1 MKTVGKQLQDARLAK
16 GWSPEMAARETK
28 IRLDRV
34 RELEEDDYS
43 NFSSPTY
50 ARGFVRTYARALGLD
65 EYRILRQ
72 LDNKLPEDDNATFAN
87 DTGVPYMPE
96 PSQVSKPFQVGRGVY
111 IAGGV
116 GMALLLLIGF
126 ILVQSYRAG
135 YFAEATPAPA
145 ALPVTATNALPA
157 VPDSETARA
166 LPADSNA
173 APVPVPVDLP
183 PASVATT
190 PPAASTETN
199 APPRALPVDL
209 NAVASATNTAPVA
222 PAVAPAPAP
231 TPAPQAPVAVEPAPP
246 AATNAPVADGSATV
260 STSTSTPPRALPV
273 DLNALSASETATNA
287 PAAPTET
294 AVAPA
299 PEPPPVHAL
308 SARESNA
315 SPSDVHAAA
324 DRATQELIAATTPPP
339 VVAQPAPSPVV
350 VPSQQVPADLPP
362 AVATVAT
369 TTVQPAAADGAPSS
383 LTPVPTYRPED
394 HASTAA
400 GDSAA
405 TGTPT
410 PVASQA
416 APASE
421 PFHGK
426 RLVLTASHDSFVR
439 VIALDGSGPGQVR
452 YSSTLHSGQS
462 ISFNDRKYTINV
474 GDPSAVDIALDGINY
489 GPHSD
494 TSAPD
499 TFTVESHVP

>member
-72 LDNKLPEDDNATFAN
+72 LDNKLPEDDNASFAN

-96 PSQVSKPFQVGRGVY
+96 PSQVAKPFQVGRGVY

-135 YFAEATPAPA
+135 YFASATPAPA
-145 ALPVTATNALPA
+145 ALPVTATNTPPA
-157 VPDSETARA
+157 VPDAETARA

-183 PASVATT
+183 PAAAVAAA
-190 PPAASTETN
+190 PAAAPVDTN
-199 APPRALPVDL
+199 AAPRAQPVDL
-209 NAVASATNTAPVA
+209 NAVAGMTNPPAAALAAPSSVAVASAPPVEAATASPAAATAPV
-222 PAVAPAPAP
+222 P
-231 TPAPQAPVAVEPAPP
+231 
-246 AATNAPVADGSATV
+246 DGTASSPTV
-260 STSTSTPPRALPV
+260 SPATSTPPRALPV
-273 DLNALSASETATNA
+273 DLNALSPDATTNA
-287 PAAPTET
+287 PMADASPTT
-294 AVAPA
+294 PPA
-299 PEPPPVHAL
+299 PEPRPAPSL
-308 SARESNA
+308 SARGSNA
-315 SPSDVHAAA
+315 RPTDVHAAA
-324 DRATQELIAATTPPP
+324 DKATPDLIAATTPPP
-339 VVAQPAPSPVV
+339 TEAPPAPASPVV
-350 VPSQQVPADLPP
+350 LPNPSAPADPAPVVASASTPDASPP
-362 AVATVAT
+362 
-369 TTVQPAAADGAPSS
+369 GAPSS
-383 LTPVPTYRPED
+383 LTPMAAYQSENNAPASDAAVTGSPSG
-394 HASTAA
+394 STAA
-400 GDSAA
+400 S
-405 TGTPT
+405 
-410 PVASQA
+410 S
-416 APASE
+416 APAAES
-421 PFHGK
+421 FHGK

-439 VIALDGSGPGQVR
+439 VIALDGSGTGQVR
-452 YSSTLHSGQS
+452 YSSLLKSGQS
-462 ISFNDRKYTINV
+462 ISFNDRKYSINV
-474 GDPSAVDIALDGINY
+474 GDPSAVDIALDGVNY